1 MFSFLF
7 RREKNFPLFDQNMPD
22 GDGLPEDVPGR
33 PQATSGPENTAPAHP
48 LTLEGPGPQVLS
60 KKWLMANRPM
70 V

>member
-1 MFSFLF
+1 
-7 RREKNFPLFDQNMPD
+7 MPD

-33 PQATSGPENTAPAHP
+33 PQVTSGPENTAPAHP

-60 KKWLMANRPM
+60 EKWLMANWPM